1 MLAPFLEDI
10 REGDLIAP
18 RRLAARLHLPLTKLS
33 KLARVNRNTMSAR
46 PESPAVQAKLGQI
59 ARIITRAAEMA
70 GDEGRAVYWFRHGVI
85 GGWGITAEALVEQ
98 GLADEVWEALDRM
111 DAGVYA

>member
-1 MLAPFLEDI
+1 MIAAFLEDI

-18 RRLAARLHLPLTKLS
+18 RRLAQRLRVPMTRLS
-33 KLARVNRNTMSAR
+33 KLARVNRNTLASR

-59 ARIITRAAEMA
+59 ARIIARAAEMT
-70 GDEGRAVYWFRHGVI
+70 GDEGRAVYWFRFALI

-98 GLADEVWEALDRM
+98 GYPDEVWEALDRM
-111 DAGVYA
+111 DASVYA

>member
-1 MLAPFLEDI
+1 MIAAFLEDI

-18 RRLAARLHLPLTKLS
+18 RRLAQRLRVPMTRLS
-33 KLARVNRNTMSAR
+33 KLARVNRNTLAAR

-59 ARIITRAAEMA
+59 ARIIDRVAKMT
-70 GDEGRAVYWFRHGVI
+70 GDEGRAIIWFRHSVI
-85 GGWGITAEALVEQ
+85 VGFGMTAEELVER
-98 GLADEVWEALDRM
+98 GHADAVIWQLDAM